1 MVHRS
6 GCNRIMTDQPRAER
20 TPARPSHTELPRTD
34 PPVTDW
40 SYSEL
45 PRTDL
50 PLTDPSLTDPSLT
63 DLPLTDPWL
72 SDLPLTD
79 PSHADPSL
87 TDLPLTALTRVRR
100 GAHHQVTDRAALYDV
115 IDGALSGTLAIIRD
129 DRPVALP
136 VGIGRDGD
144 DVLLHGSTGSDFFR
158 RIAAGAPVCLT
169 VTHLL
174 GLKYARSL
182 FDSSMRYRCAVV
194 HGVASV
200 VPPEQKEAA
209 LLALSEH
216 LMPGRSRD
224 VRPMT
229 AREIAATMVLRLSL
243 AEASVKDN
251 AGSLVEVDDDGED
264 RAVWAG
270 MLPLRVVAGAPA
282 TSPQTDPSTGVP
294 DSVRRAAQ
302 RVAASG
308 TA

>member
-1 MVHRS
+1 MVQQN
-6 GCNRIMTDQPRAER
+6 GCNRIMTDVPVTAQPPTDPPNAQPRHADL
-20 TPARPSHTELPRTD
+20 ARADRLHGDPPLTDLPRTD
-34 PPVTDW
+34 PP
-40 SYSEL
+40 L
-45 PRTDL
+45 PDL
-50 PLTDPSLTDPSLT
+50 PV
-63 DLPLTDPWL
+63 
-72 SDLPLTD
+72 
-79 PSHADPSL
+79 
-87 TDLPLTALTRVRR
+87 TALTRVRR
-100 GAHHQVTDRAALYDV
+100 GAHHQRTDRAALYDV
-115 IDGALSGTLAIIRD
+115 IDGALSGTLAIVRD

-136 VGIGRDGD
+136 IGIGRDGD

-209 LLALSEH
+209 LLTLSEH
-216 LMPGRSRD
+216 LMPGRSED

-229 AREIAATMVLRLSL
+229 AREIAATMVLRLPL

-251 AGSLVEVDDDGED
+251 AGSLVEADDDGED

-270 MLPLRVVAGAPA
+270 MLPLRVVAGAPV
-282 TSPQTDPSTGVP
+282 TSPQTDPNTPVP
-294 DSVRRAAQ
+294 DSVRRAAR

>member
-1 MVHRS
+1 M
-6 GCNRIMTDQPRAER
+6 
-20 TPARPSHTELPRTD
+20 
-34 PPVTDW
+34 
-40 SYSEL
+40 
-45 PRTDL
+45 
-50 PLTDPSLTDPSLT
+50 
-63 DLPLTDPWL
+63 
-72 SDLPLTD
+72 SDLPLT
-79 PSHADPSL
+79 P
-87 TDLPLTALTRVRR
+87 LTRVRR
-100 GAHHQVTDRAALYDV
+100 LPHHQRTDRAALYEV
-115 IDGALSGTLAIIRD
+115 IDGALSATLAIVRD

-144 DVLLHGSTGSDFFR
+144 DLLVHGSTGSDFFR
-158 RIAAGAPVCLT
+158 RIAAGVPVCVT
-169 VTHLL
+169 VTHLM

-200 VPPEQKEAA
+200 VPPDEKETA

-216 LMPGRSRD
+216 LMPGRSAD

-229 AREIAATMVLRLSL
+229 PRELAATMVLRIPL

-270 MLPLRVVAGAPA
+270 VLPLRVVAGDPV
-282 TSPQTDPSTGVP
+282 TSPQTVAGIPVP
-294 DSVRRAAQ
+294 ASIARAAA
-302 RVAASG
+302 RIAASG

>member
-1 MVHRS
+1 M
-6 GCNRIMTDQPRAER
+6 
-20 TPARPSHTELPRTD
+20 
-34 PPVTDW
+34 
-40 SYSEL
+40 
-45 PRTDL
+45 
-50 PLTDPSLTDPSLT
+50 
-63 DLPLTDPWL
+63 
-72 SDLPLTD
+72 SDLPLT
-79 PSHADPSL
+79 P
-87 TDLPLTALTRVRR
+87 LTRVRR
-100 GAHHQVTDRAALYDV
+100 LPHHQRTDRAALYEV
-115 IDGALSGTLAIIRD
+115 IDGALSATLAIVRD

-144 DVLLHGSTGSDFFR
+144 DLLVHGSTGSDFFR
-158 RIAAGAPVCLT
+158 RIAAGVPVCVT
-169 VTHLL
+169 VTHLM

-200 VPPEQKEAA
+200 VPPDEKETA

-216 LMPGRSRD
+216 LMPGRSAD

-229 AREIAATMVLRLSL
+229 PRELAATMVLRIPL

-270 MLPLRVVAGAPA
+270 MLPLRVVAGDPV
-282 TSPQTDPSTGVP
+282 TSPQRVAGIPVP
-294 DSVRRAAQ
+294 ASIARAAA
-302 RVAASG
+302 RIAASG

>member
-1 MVHRS
+1 
-6 GCNRIMTDQPRAER
+6 MTEMSANPQPQTDLPRAD
-20 TPARPSHTELPRTD
+20 LPRTER
-34 PPVTDW
+34 PRT
-40 SYSEL
+40 EL

-50 PLTDPSLTDPSLT
+50 PRAEPP
-63 DLPLTDPWL
+63 
-72 SDLPLTD
+72 
-79 PSHADPSL
+79 L

-100 GAHHQVTDRAALYDV
+100 GAHHQRTDRAALYDV
-115 IDGALSGTLAIIRD
+115 IDGALSGTLAIVRD

-136 VGIGRDGD
+136 IGIGRDGD

-200 VPPEQKEAA
+200 VPPAQKEAA

-216 LMPGRSRD
+216 LMPGRSED

-229 AREIAATMVLRLSL
+229 ARELAATMVLRLPL

-251 AGSLVEVDDDGED
+251 AGSLVESDDDGED
-264 RAVWAG
+264 RSVWAG
-270 MLPLRVVAGAPA
+270 MLPLRVVAGDPV
-282 TSPQTDPSTGVP
+282 TSPQTVAGVP
-294 DSVRRAAQ
+294 VPKSVGRAAR

-308 TA
+308 TI

>member
-1 MVHRS
+1 MVQPN
-6 GCNRIMTDQPRAER
+6 GCNRIMTDVPVAGQPLTDLSNPQARHADVARAD
-20 TPARPSHTELPRTD
+20 RPHAD
-34 PPVTDW
+34 PSP
-40 SYSEL
+40 
-45 PRTDL
+45 TDL
-50 PLTDPSLTDPSLT
+50 PLTDRPVP
-63 DLPLTDPWL
+63 
-72 SDLPLTD
+72 
-79 PSHADPSL
+79 
-87 TDLPLTALTRVRR
+87 DLPLTALTRVRR
-100 GAHHQVTDRAALYDV
+100 GAHHQRTDRAALYDV
-115 IDGALSGTLAIIRD
+115 IDGALSGTLAIVRD

-136 VGIGRDGD
+136 IGIGRDGD

-158 RIAAGAPVCLT
+158 RVAAGAPVCLT

-216 LMPGRSRD
+216 LMPGRSED

-229 AREIAATMVLRLSL
+229 AREIAATMVLRLPL

-264 RAVWAG
+264 RGVWAG
-270 MLPLRVVAGAPA
+270 MLPLRVVAGAPV
-282 TSPQTDPSTGVP
+282 TSPQTDPSTSVP